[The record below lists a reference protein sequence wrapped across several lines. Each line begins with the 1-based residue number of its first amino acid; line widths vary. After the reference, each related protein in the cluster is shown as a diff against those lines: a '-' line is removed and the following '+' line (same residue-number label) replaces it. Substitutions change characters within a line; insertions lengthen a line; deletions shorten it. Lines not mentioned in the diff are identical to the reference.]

1 MDTPVVLILLY
12 LLTNDQNSKSLDSLH
27 TIKNYLTTIEIDSN
41 YTQEKINIAKKV
53 GPLLPI
59 EYGVPFNKS
68 ILITQKVVKIM
79 ELMDFLRTSETPQLT
94 TLELEPKARLQKIV
108 LTIQEE
114 VNSSKIENLGLVLDL
129 LINMEKYKK
138 MFGAFN
144 SLMNTKNPL
153 SDTNSIMNI
162 LETFMGGSSEKD
174 KEKIKE
180 MYKMMDLL
188 KILDMPRKDKP
199 NEV

>member
-1 MDTPVVLILLY
+1 MLILLY
-12 LLTNDQNSKSLDSLH
+12 LLTNESDLKPQDSLH
-27 TIKNYLTTIEIDSN
+27 TIKNYLTTVEINSN

-53 GPLLPI
+53 GPLLPV

-68 ILITQKVVKIM
+68 ILITQKVIKIM
-79 ELMDFLRTSETPQLT
+79 ELIDFLKTSEMPQLT
-94 TLELEPKARLQKIV
+94 ELDLDPKVRLQKIV
-108 LTIQEE
+108 LTVQEE

-129 LINMEKYKK
+129 LINMDKYKK
-138 MFGAFN
+138 MFTTFN
-144 SLMNTKNPL
+144 TLMNTKNPL

-180 MYKMMDLL
+180 MSKMMDLL
-188 KILDMPRKDKP
+188 KVLDMPKKDKP
-199 NEV
+199 NES